1 MLPHIIEYPTYLYIM
16 PLKLMNSMSSVIGAL
31 GSLRQNNRSW
41 EAIHGEGY
49 TEGGFTKM
57 GLHSQE
63 IYTRGD
69 LRGLYTKGG
78 TPEGSLCMKKV
89 ESTHKGKVTRKV
101 MTDGDLI
108 PIRS

>member
-1 MLPHIIEYPTYLYIM
+1 
-16 PLKLMNSMSSVIGAL
+16 
-31 GSLRQNNRSW
+31 
-41 EAIHGEGY
+41 
-49 TEGGFTKM
+49 M
-57 GLHSQE
+57 GLHTQE

-89 ESTHKGKVTRKV
+89 ESTHKGKVARKV